1 MDEQTLSI
9 SLSNATSI
17 DDPYWLHMEL
27 KEDSVED
34 GMTVNEAAELIDSA
48 YNIKACE
55 SEESQDIWA
64 QGELSG
70 YDIWN
75 PVEDKTGV
83 DAETMEAQQ
92 RFADSLANLDVMN
105 SCAAAGTSAAELLP
119 YDATIKIFRSH
130 HDELYKL
137 QMVNG
142 TASSP
147 VRVEERVIHHLD
159 VQDQT
164 SITLDNPII
173 SYRPVKTPVIK
184 WMGVD
189 GPEIHIKGNTLYWD
203 TPMTGTLRAEFD
215 TEWDEVTVHVTGDLS
230 DSTMITGTTP
240 PDYMGT
246 GFYSGTENGEEI
258 DDYQDIECSVLAFYH
273 YQYQEIVLHRPEEDE
288 STTVGEKLNF
298 CHFVTSMVDSDSSGT
313 GGETTTGDDDTPQP
327 LCKQH
332 VLEEVVCRCK
342 GRNETHD
349 YYEMVPC
356 PAGVPAG
363 STLRDGLERR
373 TYKDCGYRDKYNNP
387 VFYAAV
393 CCEPPSEVDV
403 NLPLCREQRLP
414 YTGDSEGVDKSSY
427 PKDTTF
433 ITVSPA
439 GGMCGEH
446 LIEQVLKPKSCCDE
460 VPEMTWD
467 YANSDDSF
475 GSGATAVVA
484 VTPGSGT
491 YHWKVRG
498 TDFAFSNGLTE
509 IVTSS
514 LDVRIYEGP
523 NACGSAYVFV
533 DDGCVMVSGVVRS
546 SNGRWEWIDTIR
558 PPCLVDKSKYNL
570 FEQEFTSPAVASGY
584 VSTVKN
590 GYWYGPTDASLGEIG
605 RPILAGRGAN
615 ICGLWVSCSQDKNVF
630 ISPFDDASVQVP
642 AMVMKPA
649 AQVDCGAQAG
659 FGAWNI
665 AVLDLARWVC

>member
-1 MDEQTLSI
+1 MDEQTLPI
-9 SLSNATSI
+9 SLSNATGI
-17 DDPYWLHMEL
+17 NDPYWLHMEL
-27 KEDSVED
+27 KKDSVDD
-34 GMTVNEAAELIDSA
+34 GMTVNEAADLIDSA

-55 SEESQDIWA
+55 PEESQDIWA

-83 DAETMEAQQ
+83 DTETLAAQQ

-105 SCAAAGTSAAELLP
+105 SCVASGTSAAELLP

-147 VRVEERVIHHLD
+147 VRVEDRVIHHLD
-159 VQDQT
+159 IEDQT
-164 SITLDNPII
+164 SVTLDNPII

-189 GPEIHIKGNTLYWD
+189 GPEIHIKGNTLYWG
-203 TPMTGTLRAEFD
+203 TPMTGILRAEFD

-246 GFYSGTENGEEI
+246 GFYSGSENGEEI

-298 CHFVTSMVDSDSSGT
+298 CHFVTTMADSDISGSDST
-313 GGETTTGDDDTPQP
+313 IGYDQEQP

-332 VLEEVVCRCK
+332 VLEDVVCRCK

-356 PAGVPAG
+356 PAGIPAG
-363 STLRDGLERR
+363 STLRDGIERR
-373 TYKDCGYRDKYNNP
+373 TYKDCGYRDSTNDP
-387 VFYAAV
+387 AFYEEK
-393 CCEPPSEVDV
+393 CCELPDDTDVTLPP
-403 NLPLCREQRLP
+403 CQKQRLP
-414 YTGDSEGVDKSSY
+414 YSGDGNGFNTSSY

-433 ITVSPA
+433 VTVSPA

-446 LIEQVLKPKSCCDE
+446 LIEQVIASNNCCVG
-460 VPEMTWD
+460 VPALAWD
-467 YANSDDSF
+467 SDTSA
-475 GSGATAVVA
+475 SVMPPASSAVVA
-484 VTPGSGT
+484 VTGGKLPLTVSIRGKGFYLDSGLSRRDGVADHRSF
-491 YHWKVRG
+491 YIF
-498 TDFAFSNGLTE
+498 TDAT
-509 IVTSS
+509 
-514 LDVRIYEGP
+514 
-523 NACGSAYVFV
+523 ACGTADITVT
-533 DDGCVMVSGVVRS
+533 DGCTTTTGFVKST
-546 SNGRWEWIDTIR
+546 NG
-558 PPCLVDKSKYNL
+558 
-570 FEQEFTSPAVASGY
+570 Q
-584 VSTVKN
+584 
-590 GYWYGPTDASLGEIG
+590 
-605 RPILAGRGAN
+605 
-615 ICGLWVSCSQDKNVF
+615 WVSAPWPSDNPDDCPITGQAPYNSLQVYELIEGKHKLIQTISINGQPNCTNCELEGVKPPVGERISCVTNLSEAMGNDIEV
-630 ISPFDDASVQVP
+630 ISPDYA
-642 AMVMKPA
+642 
-649 AQVDCGAQAG
+649 
-659 FGAWNI
+659 
-665 AVLDLARWVC
+665 LLADGYLCWCTTHKKYYYKWSC